1 MPHSSASPTHPP
13 TTPPAIAATVVVA
26 REDAL
31 ANPDCGVVEDALGG
45 DNFTSLEDDAL
56 GNPDVADSI
65 AADTLDD
72 ATRPA
77 GKGYTLNP
85 LLGNLGLLSA

>member
-1 MPHSSASPTHPP
+1 MPHRSTSPTHPP
-13 TTPPAIAATVVVA
+13 TTPPAIAATLVLA
-26 REDAL
+26 SEDGPAD
-31 ANPDCGVVEDALGG
+31 PDCAVVEDALGG

-56 GNPDVADSI
+56 GNPAVADSI

-72 ATRPA
+72 ATRAA
-77 GKGYTLNP
+77 GKGYKLNP